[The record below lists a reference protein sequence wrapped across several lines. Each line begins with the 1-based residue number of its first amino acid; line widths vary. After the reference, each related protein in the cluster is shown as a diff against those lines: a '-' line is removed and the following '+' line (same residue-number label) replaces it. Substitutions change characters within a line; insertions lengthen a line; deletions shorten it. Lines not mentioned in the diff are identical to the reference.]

1 MVMSKWSSDSKR
13 AETRQFL
20 DLISKSDF
28 FVCKQDFKAWNAPKY
43 WRVYR
48 VDLSTVKYDVS
59 AFTGKNYLFLIK
71 IELCEKK
78 WNWMKNWN
86 FQEKNSFFMKFQE
99 STKNGQKKCNFFKKK
114 KNKTLFCFKI
124 TSICRKLISKL
135 VSRSSQSTLCVYEAW
150 NAPKSNP
157 TLLARL
163 KAQKCTF
170 SCKISRILD
179 FQNWK
184 LARLKP
190 VH

>member
-1 MVMSKWSSDSKR
+1 MKR
-13 AETRQFL
+13 AKILARL
-20 DLISKSDF
+20 PSG
-28 FVCKQDFKAWNAPKY
+28 FVY
-43 WRVYR
+43 
-48 VDLSTVKYDVS
+48 STVWCFSFHWK
-59 AFTGKNYLFLIK
+59 KNYLFLIK

-86 FQEKNSFFMKFQE
+86 FQEKIHFSWNF
-99 STKNGQKKCNFFKKK
+99 KNTPKMVKKSAIFSKKS
-114 KNKTLFCFKI
+114 KTLFCFKI
-124 TSICRKLISKL
+124 TFVCRKLISKL

>member
-43 WRVYR
+43 WRVYQ

-59 AFTGKNYLFLIK
+59 AFTGKKNYLFLIK

-99 STKNGQKKCNFFKKK
+99 STKKAQKNL
-114 KNKTLFCFKI
+114 TLFCFKI

-190 VH
+190 VD

>member
-1 MVMSKWSSDSKR
+1 MKR
-13 AETRQFL
+13 AKILARLPNEF
-20 DLISKSDF
+20 DYNK
-28 FVCKQDFKAWNAPKY
+28 VWC
-43 WRVYR
+43 
-48 VDLSTVKYDVS
+48 LSFHWKKKVW
-59 AFTGKNYLFLIK
+59 LLIK

-78 WNWMKNWN
+78 RIWMKNWN
-86 FQEKNSFFMKFQE
+86 FQEKNSFFMKFQK
-99 STKNGQKKCNFFKKK
+99 STKNGQKNAIFTK
-114 KNKTLFCFKI
+114 KNKILFCFKI

>member
-1 MVMSKWSSDSKR
+1 MVMSKSRSDSKR

-43 WRVYR
+43 WRVYQ

-59 AFTGKNYLFLIK
+59 AFT
-71 IELCEKK
+71 EKK
-78 WNWMKNWN
+78 LFIFDKNWAVW
-86 FQEKNSFFMKFQE
+86 EKMKLDEKLEFSRKKFIFHE
-99 STKNGQKKCNFFKKK
+99 ISKIHQKRSKKMQFLQK
-114 KNKTLFCFKI
+114 KNKVLFCFKI

>member
-1 MVMSKWSSDSKR
+1 MMF
-13 AETRQFL
+13 Q
-20 DLISKSDF
+20 
-28 FVCKQDFKAWNAPKY
+28 
-43 WRVYR
+43 
-48 VDLSTVKYDVS
+48 LS
-59 AFTGKNYLFLIK
+59 L
-71 IELCEKK
+71 EKK
-78 WNWMKNWN
+78 LFIFDKNWAVW
-86 FQEKNSFFMKFQE
+86 EKNEIGWKI
-99 STKNGQKKCNFFKKK
+99 GIFKKK
-114 KNKTLFCFKI
+114 IHFSWNFKNPPKMVKKSAIFSKKSKTLFCFKI

-135 VSRSSQSTLCVYEAW
+135 VSESSQSILCVHEAW

>member
-1 MVMSKWSSDSKR
+1 MSKWSSDSKR

-43 WRVYR
+43 WRVYQ

-59 AFTGKNYLFLIK
+59 AFTGKKLFIFD
-71 IELCEKK
+71 
-78 WNWMKNWN
+78 KNWAVW
-86 FQEKNSFFMKFQE
+86 EKMKLDEKLEF
-99 STKNGQKKCNFFKKK
+99 SRKKFIFHDFKNPPKMVK
-114 KNKTLFCFKI
+114 KNAIFSKKKTLFCFKI

-179 FQNWK
+179 FQIKNW
-184 LARLKP
+184 R
-190 VH
+190 V

>member
-1 MVMSKWSSDSKR
+1 MVLKKLFTFDKNWALWQQMNLCKKSKFWTKKCIFHQISKIHEKWSK
-13 AETRQFL
+13 
-20 DLISKSDF
+20 KSAIF
-28 FVCKQDFKAWNAPKY
+28 
-43 WRVYR
+43 
-48 VDLSTVKYDVS
+48 S
-59 AFTGKNYLFLIK
+59 
-71 IELCEKK
+71 
-78 WNWMKNWN
+78 
-86 FQEKNSFFMKFQE
+86 
-99 STKNGQKKCNFFKKK
+99 K